1 MNEEKSAK
9 PLTDAIKKDA
19 AVLAKKGLDSAKE
32 KFDSVDIDKT
42 KEQVQG
48 VLGKVLNIQM
58 SSMKFLAIYLVLMT
72 PTYVMRMGA
81 ITAGFDEAMKG
92 GSADGIGAAANFML
106 FICLSGLCLVT
117 YLRGKTVGKK
127 HLVAFPTV
135 ALVVDLILPFVL
147 FVPTIMHIITLVL
160 GVPDKKVAEISN
172 ADEITKLSDLK
183 DKGII
188 SEEEFE
194 SKKKEIMS

>member
-1 MNEEKSAK
+1 
-9 PLTDAIKKDA
+9 
-19 AVLAKKGLDSAKE
+19 
-32 KFDSVDIDKT
+32 
-42 KEQVQG
+42 
-48 VLGKVLNIQM
+48 
-58 SSMKFLAIYLVLMT
+58 
-72 PTYVMRMGA
+72 
-81 ITAGFDEAMKG
+81 
-92 GSADGIGAAANFML
+92 ML